1 MLPRPGVVGPCVH
14 APRQGLVAGGEGP
27 GSGSLGLCDPG
38 GQQPDVG
45 LQVPR
50 WKCRPP
56 AGMSPMG
63 GTCLQVQS
71 AQFSLPRQEEVGK
84 ERRKGRRKRVLSDFS
99 KRSRGSKGATWEKPK
114 VSAHLEEETA
124 LQCSV
129 EEKPLNQKQITS
141 GGGSF

>member
-14 APRQGLVAGGEGP
+14 APPRDWSLEVRVQGLGVWGRVTRGVSGQTWVSRCRGGSAARLLECHP
-27 GSGSLGLCDPG
+27 WE
-38 GQQPDVG
+38 
-45 LQVPR
+45 VPA
-50 WKCRPP
+50 W
-56 AGMSPMG
+56 
-63 GTCLQVQS
+63 QVQS
-71 AQFSLPRQEEVGK
+71 AQFGLPRQEEVGK

-99 KRSRGSKGATWEKPK
+99 KRSRGSKGATWEKPE
-114 VSAHLEEETA
+114 VPAHLEEETA